1 MSEEY
6 WDANLITRRAA
17 LPARG
22 SPFRNLA
29 DAMGDDATPR
39 CTGSIP
45 AKPWNLEL
53 KPRQVSNY
61 PILGTLAPFR
71 LHAEGLT
78 PNRDLSTDCSGQLSN
93 SQFRSRG
100 VLSTTS
106 PIAN

>member
-22 SPFRNLA
+22 SPFSNQA
-29 DAMGDDATPR
+29 DAIGDDATPR

-53 KPRQVSNY
+53 KPRQAGDFA
-61 PILGTLAPFR
+61 ILGTLAPFR
-71 LHAEGLT
+71 LRTERLG
-78 PNRDLSTDCSGQLSN
+78 PDG
-93 SQFRSRG
+93 G
-100 VLSTTS
+100 
-106 PIAN
+106 

>member
-6 WDANLITRRAA
+6 WDANLVTRRAA
-17 LPARG
+17 LLARG

-53 KPRQVSNY
+53 KPRQASNY
-61 PILGTLAPFR
+61 PTLGTLAPFR
-71 LHAEGLT
+71 LRAERFGPSWEKNT
-78 PNRDLSTDCSGQLSN
+78 DRPGRLS
-93 SQFRSRG
+93 
-100 VLSTTS
+100 
-106 PIAN
+106 IANFSLEER

>member
-53 KPRQVSNY
+53 KPRQAGDFA
-61 PILGTLAPFR
+61 ILGTLAPFR
-71 LHAEGLT
+71 LRTERLG
-78 PNRDLSTDCSGQLSN
+78 PGRGIKKTDRPGRFS
-93 SQFRSRG
+93 
-100 VLSTTS
+100 
-106 PIAN
+106 IANFSLEER

>member
-53 KPRQVSNY
+53 KPRQASNY
-61 PILGTLAPFR
+61 PFWGLWHLFASVQNVLDRPGEKNTDRPGR
-71 LHAEGLT
+71 L
-78 PNRDLSTDCSGQLSN
+78 S
-93 SQFRSRG
+93 
-100 VLSTTS
+100 
-106 PIAN
+106 IANFSLEER